1 MSFINQMAVKVL
13 VNSIGQH
20 IVADTK
26 QVENKESKEIVGYW
40 LKDPRIGS
48 YSRDEGGNINV
59 SFAPFCIMSDEKE
72 FSYRAND
79 VVAILEPRQDVIDSY
94 NKLTAPPTTEIT
106 EVTTD
111 EVEPAT
117 TEVG

>member
-1 MSFINQMAVKVL
+1 MAVKVL

-40 LKDPRIGS
+40 LKEPRIGS
-48 YSRDEGGNINV
+48 YTRDDNGNINV
-59 SFAPFCIMSDEKE
+59 SFSPFCIMSDENE

-79 VVAILEPRQDVIDSY
+79 VVAILEPRQDVVDSY
-94 NKLTAPPTTEIT
+94 IKLTAPPTTEITEIT